1 MNASIASGAKAVV
14 IAGTGAGSLTDA
26 GGGNVAAVV
35 AQGIPVVRATKCV
48 PLHSSSTT
56 LHRSL
61 STFLPLRRINNGAVV
76 PGDYADVIASG
87 FLVPVKARRL
97 LQILLGLGKS
107 VAEIQAEF
115 EDKLNAYLKY

>member
-1 MNASIASGAKAVV
+1 M
-14 IAGTGAGSLTDA
+14 
-26 GGGNVAAVV
+26 
-35 AQGIPVVRATKCV
+35 
-48 PLHSSSTT
+48 
-56 LHRSL
+56 
-61 STFLPLRRINNGAVV
+61 V

-107 VAEIQAEF
+107 VAEIQSEF